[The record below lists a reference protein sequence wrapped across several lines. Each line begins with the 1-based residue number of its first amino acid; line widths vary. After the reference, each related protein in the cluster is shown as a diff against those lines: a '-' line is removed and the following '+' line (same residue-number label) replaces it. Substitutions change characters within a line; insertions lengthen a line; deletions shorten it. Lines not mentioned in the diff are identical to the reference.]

1 MVRAMF
7 PVPMMLMLLMCV
19 LSSLFSSFRFVSFVP
34 GQAQRVGCDV
44 LGQLLL
50 VRYPG
55 IPAYRL

>member
-1 MVRAMF
+1 
-7 PVPMMLMLLMCV
+7 
-19 LSSLFSSFRFVSFVP
+19 LFSSFRFVSFVP

-55 IPAYRL
+55 IPAYRLYLPLQAAD

>member
-1 MVRAMF
+1 MF
-7 PVPMMLMLLMCV
+7 PVPMMLMLLMMRA

>member
-7 PVPMMLMLLMCV
+7 PVPMMLMLLMMCA
-19 LSSLFSSFRFVSFVP
+19 LSSLFSSFGFVSFVP

-50 VRYPG
+50 VRYRG
-55 IPAYRL
+55 IPA